1 MHILPYG
8 DVKEATLSE
17 ALQVRRRADKLKD
30 WIATMVVALVMAGLC
45 AAVVEVLVLLVGK
58 IVGDPNWY
66 RPWVDKQFGMVVT
79 WVENLPF
86 VGEFASA
93 ASKIPNLLPQESP
106 FRDLLA
112 LLVFFSIPCLVPAKR
127 VGPTL
132 IARYDVE
139 ALRVAPPSELACRWA
154 GLRGD
159 EQKRVWAELRE
170 WCFTGVGK
178 GRSPPLRPWVMPH
191 VEERFSI
198 AFLTGVDGLGK
209 SHMAEAFSREIDG
222 SNRLAAAPNGRARLF
237 IRLQTKLNDCL
248 WWRARQ
254 TDDPWDSGYLVED
267 PVARL
272 RLKTFR
278 PRRATFLVADGLSA
292 PSLTQCIDDLTA
304 QRTEFHHPVRLLVV
318 DSVVPSALELRSK
331 DERQRWTSSRNDLG
345 PVTIL
350 HMSDVRFGAEEF
362 RSLREAHE
370 VAGTDEK

>member
-8 DVKEATLSE
+8 DVKGTTLSQ
-17 ALQVRRRADKLKD
+17 ALQVRRRADQLKD

-45 AAVVEVLVLLVGK
+45 AAVVVVLVLLVGK
-58 IVGDPNWY
+58 LVGDPNWY

-132 IARYDVE
+132 IARYDME
-139 ALRVAPPSELACRWA
+139 ALRVAPPSELGSRWA

-159 EQKRVWAELRE
+159 EQKRVWAELRA
-170 WCFTGVGK
+170 WCFTGVGE
-178 GRSPPLRPWVMPH
+178 GRSPRLRPWVMPH
-191 VEERFSI
+191 VEDLFSV
-198 AFLTGVDGLGK
+198 AVLTGVDGLGK

-222 SNRLAAAPNGRARLF
+222 SNRLAAAPNGRARLL

-267 PVARL
+267 PAARL

-278 PRRATFLVADGLSA
+278 PRRATLLVADQLSA
-292 PSLTQCIDDLTA
+292 PTLTQCIDDLMA
-304 QRTEFHHPVRLLVV
+304 QRTESHHPVRLLVV
-318 DSVVPSALELRSK
+318 DCVVPSALELRWQ
-331 DERQRWTSSRNDLG
+331 DERPHWTSSRSDLG

-350 HMSDVRFGAEEF
+350 HMSDARFGA
-362 RSLREAHE
+362 
-370 VAGTDEK
+370 